1 MFNYKA
7 RQSCSLS
14 SVVEHQLPKLVIRVR
29 FPQAA
34 PKMLNFPLIYPKKGI
49 FINDEDIP
57 LPTFRNW
64 NSGVASKDILDC

>member
-7 RQSCSLS
+7 TWSCSLS

-49 FINDEDIP
+49 FYNGKKI
-57 LPTFRNW
+57 
-64 NSGVASKDILDC
+64 S

>member
-49 FINDEDIP
+49 FINDENIP
-57 LPTFRNW
+57 
-64 NSGVASKDILDC
+64 

>member
-7 RQSCSLS
+7 TWSCSLS

-34 PKMLNFPLIYPKKGI
+34 PKMLNFPLIYPKRGF
-49 FINDEDIP
+49 FIMVRKFHNRLFEIQAAG
-57 LPTFRNW
+57 LGLRTY
-64 NSGVASKDILDC
+64 

>member
-7 RQSCSLS
+7 TWSCSLS

-34 PKMLNFPLIYPKKGI
+34 PKMLDFPLIYQKKDFLLMIRIFHDRLSEIGI
-49 FINDEDIP
+49 AVLRLRIY
-57 LPTFRNW
+57 
-64 NSGVASKDILDC
+64 

>member
-7 RQSCSLS
+7 TWSCRLS

-49 FINDEDIP
+49 FINDEKIHDELSKI
-57 LPTFRNW
+57 
-64 NSGVASKDILDC
+64 GIMVVASKNILDC

>member
-7 RQSCSLS
+7 GWSCSLS

-34 PKMLNFPLIYPKKGI
+34 PKMLNFPFIYPKKGI
-49 FINDEDIP
+49 FINDENIP
-57 LPTFRNW
+57 WIAFHECR
-64 NSGVASKDILDC
+64 